1 MEKDFIKVSKITLE
15 SNHLKVDFTVSDN
28 LNHYFK
34 ELFFWAE
41 YSKDITNTPESIAVL
56 PFVCNVLPIIWVT
69 DSILIIDEID
79 EDFYDNL
86 NAIKKGYKEM
96 YPMLDFRGEITI
108 ENVIKNS
115 IESHSDNVA
124 CLFSGGVDAF
134 ATLFDHIDEKPQ
146 MITIWGGD
154 VKLTDDE
161 GWKIAENHIQN
172 TAKECHLPNPIIVKS
187 NFVDF
192 INQIECNHL
201 VKCTKYNYWYG
212 LQHGIGMISLVA
224 PIAYHLNLNK
234 IYIASS
240 FTIKERGIIPC
251 ASDPSIDN
259 NMHFAGIKIWHDQ
272 YDKNRQQKVSL
283 ITSFCNKNN
292 LRILL
297 RTCYMPDAKGGN
309 CKKKKKCLRSI
320 YGILAEN
327 NEPKVFGFNLDRND
341 LKKSTKSFLRK
352 LPWQSKYVKLMWTDI
367 QNRFKETQAFNE
379 DSSINWIFNYNF
391 MHEPFLLDK
400 VDHYYNAILHRLKL

>member
-212 LQHGIGMISLVA
+212 VQG
-224 PIAYHLNLNK
+224 
-234 IYIASS
+234 
-240 FTIKERGIIPC
+240 R
-251 ASDPSIDN
+251 
-259 NMHFAGIKIWHDQ
+259 
-272 YDKNRQQKVSL
+272 
-283 ITSFCNKNN
+283 
-292 LRILL
+292 
-297 RTCYMPDAKGGN
+297 
-309 CKKKKKCLRSI
+309 
-320 YGILAEN
+320 
-327 NEPKVFGFNLDRND
+327 
-341 LKKSTKSFLRK
+341 
-352 LPWQSKYVKLMWTDI
+352 
-367 QNRFKETQAFNE
+367 
-379 DSSINWIFNYNF
+379 
-391 MHEPFLLDK
+391 
-400 VDHYYNAILHRLKL
+400 